1 MQVLFFFSAF
11 FAEIAGT
18 IAGFGSSTIFLPLAL
33 FFVDFKTALLLVA
46 LTHIFGN
53 LGKITF
59 FKHGI
64 DKRLLIIFGLPSVL
78 LSLFGALLVG
88 YINQDILKMILG
100 IFLAIFSLGSFLM
113 PDFKFAPVAQNAIV
127 GGAISGFIAGLI
139 GTGGALRSAFLTAF
153 NLEKEKYI
161 ATAAV
166 IAIAVDATRIPVYL
180 SSDFMDEKYYY
191 FIPMLFVI
199 AILGSFIGRK
209 IVDKI
214 SQDKFRKL
222 VLFAIFLIS
231 LKFIWD
237 YLG

>member
-1 MQVLFFFSAF
+1 MGHDERTPHRGRPVEDADR
-11 FAEIAGT
+11 
-18 IAGFGSSTIFLPLAL
+18 FG
-33 FFVDFKTALLLVA
+33 V
-46 LTHIFGN
+46 
-53 LGKITF
+53 
-59 FKHGI
+59 
-64 DKRLLIIFGLPSVL
+64 
-78 LSLFGALLVG
+78 FGA
-88 YINQDILKMILG
+88 I
-100 IFLAIFSLGSFLM
+100 
-113 PDFKFAPVAQNAIV
+113 APVAQNAIV

>member
-1 MQVLFFFSAF
+1 
-11 FAEIAGT
+11 
-18 IAGFGSSTIFLPLAL
+18 
-33 FFVDFKTALLLVA
+33 
-46 LTHIFGN
+46 
-53 LGKITF
+53 
-59 FKHGI
+59 
-64 DKRLLIIFGLPSVL
+64 
-78 LSLFGALLVG
+78 
-88 YINQDILKMILG
+88 
-100 IFLAIFSLGSFLM
+100 M